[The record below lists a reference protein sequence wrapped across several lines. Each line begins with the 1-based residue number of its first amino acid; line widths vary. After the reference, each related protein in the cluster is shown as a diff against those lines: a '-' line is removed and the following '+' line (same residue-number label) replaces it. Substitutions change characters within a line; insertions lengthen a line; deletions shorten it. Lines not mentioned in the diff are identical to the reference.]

1 MMMVVTLI
9 EGFRLNILQT
19 ESANSTDQFSSTSTS
34 TTNNYN
40 SSTFLNPPTFR
51 EEPSSASITDL
62 DFPFEHSTFKKA
74 SCIFLSSFM
83 SKFMYY

>member
-19 ESANSTDQFSSTSTS
+19 ESANSTDQFCSTS

-40 SSTFLNPPTFR
+40 SSTFFNPPTFR
-51 EEPSSASITDL
+51 EVPSPASITDL